1 MILRKYG
8 TTVQSVELN
17 FDAKALTEI
26 GFRRDRATSMEA
38 EAFEAEWERLEERTV
53 APRTEGIVQHEVE
66 QALLDEMEAEITSWM
81 GELGEGEALF
91 VESEAT
97 DYPKTRHSTRKIVE
111 GGENRLHFSAW
122 VEPPLRLSRVRK
134 AG

>member
-1 MILRKYG
+1 MILRRYG

-17 FDAKALTEI
+17 FDAKALSEI

-38 EAFEAEWERLEERTV
+38 EAFEAGWERLEERAF
-53 APRTEGIVQHEVE
+53 APRAQGPVQHEVE
-66 QALLDEMEAEITSWM
+66 QALLDEMEAEITEWI
-81 GELGEGEALF
+81 GELGDGEALF

-97 DYPKTRHSTRKIVE
+97 DYPKTRHESKKIVE
-111 GGENRLHFSAW
+111 AGENRLHFSGW